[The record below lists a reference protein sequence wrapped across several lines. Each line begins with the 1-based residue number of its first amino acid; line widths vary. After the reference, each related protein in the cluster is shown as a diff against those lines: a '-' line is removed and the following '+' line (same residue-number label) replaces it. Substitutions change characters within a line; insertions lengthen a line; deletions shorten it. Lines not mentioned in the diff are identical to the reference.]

1 MEIFTTRWHLH
12 QTFLVC
18 WVSFWKIFIQGSPA
32 FVFTFRL
39 RSKLFSVTVLNWI
52 QPFPFKLLIWA
63 PSEDKY
69 FSMWLRFRKGPLLS
83 FFLWNGQSWQI
94 SNIKLRFWVV
104 NSSIIKYLKFKF
116 MTQWPRRIYITDTRS
131 TGWLKNQ
138 LHVLK
143 FKKTSPFYQIWF
155 SES

>member
-83 FFLWNGQSWQI
+83 FFLWNGMVNLGKFPTLNSDFELWIPVLSNI
-94 SNIKLRFWVV
+94 SNS
-104 NSSIIKYLKFKF
+104 NS
-116 MTQWPRRIYITDTRS
+116 WPNDQEGYISRI
-131 TGWLKNQ
+131 LE
-138 LHVLK
+138 VLDG
-143 FKKTSPFYQIWF
+143 
-155 SES
+155 